1 MLDRHDRNL
10 IFERS
15 PRANRVS
22 PWISMISR
30 GKSKRYTGKCIVWGK
45 VSTNIVLK
53 NGLRIAKSS
62 NNGQSCAPQRQ
73 MSFINAIAEFGYTE
87 TTIAKDTTT
96 AYSVVAAVRTRFV
109 APAVDSS
116 SDSLSS

>member
-10 IFERS
+10 ILERI

-45 VSTNIVLK
+45 VSTNIALK

-73 MSFINAIAEFGYTE
+73 MSFINTITKFGYTE
-87 TTIAKDTTT
+87 TKIAKDATT
-96 AYSVVAAVRTRFV
+96 AYSVVAAVRARFV